1 MQIIFEEKKTQG
13 TFIFHHENEK
23 LRGKGILSES
33 AVNTIVFNWK
43 EDQTVYID
51 DCPYLFPRNSILT
64 LVSNQNF
71 KFVRSQDFIAVQFNR
86 EFYCL
91 LDHDTELGCIGFLF
105 YGVRHPMI
113 VNLSEKEVVD
123 FNITLQLFFDELQKS
138 DAMQAE
144 MLRVLLKSL
153 VISLTRI
160 AKNQLTPEELTGEK
174 LDVIRMFSISLEQYY
189 KTQHGVQFYAD
200 LLNKSPKTLSNLFS
214 LHKYPPPSKI
224 IQERIVLET
233 KRYLLY
239 TDKTVKEISYLLG
252 FVNPAHFSRFLKK
265 CTGHNAAFFRK
276 ISSKD

>member
-91 LDHDTELGCIGFLF
+91 LDHD
-105 YGVRHPMI
+105 
-113 VNLSEKEVVD
+113 
-123 FNITLQLFFDELQKS
+123 
-138 DAMQAE
+138 
-144 MLRVLLKSL
+144 
-153 VISLTRI
+153 
-160 AKNQLTPEELTGEK
+160 
-174 LDVIRMFSISLEQYY
+174 Y